1 MSEYIPGTYFV
12 PQVTVCISRAGTYF
26 FLKYV
31 LVCLLFL
38 LLFLLLFF
46 STLLFFLLFLLL
58 FPIIFTIISY
68 FFKQGIL
75 YSLFLLLFKLFS
87 GICAAQIVV
96 LCKAICWSL
105 SRRTT
110 CTSGFTKKMCRY
122 TTSEVILLLLYYYL
136 HYFYYYT
143 HYFWWLLRIW
153 VAPNLQCTLQHNVQ
167 WSNLIQEALDPRVK
181 PWKWPK
187 ALSFAYFETIIA
199 IILLL

>member
-1 MSEYIPGTYFV
+1 MNYTHYFL
-12 PQVTVCISRAGTYF
+12 YF
-26 FLKYV
+26 FYY
-31 LVCLLFL
+31 
-38 LLFLLLFF
+38 
-46 STLLFFLLFLLL
+46 FLLFSIIFTIIFTIIFFNTII

-68 FFKQGIL
+68 YFKQGIL